1 MTSQLQFVV
10 GRNLRK
16 RRKDLG
22 MSQEKFADHLNF
34 HRTYVGALERGE
46 RNLSLKSLEQ
56 LAALLDMDPF
66 DLLVE

>member
-22 MSQEKFADHLNF
+22 MSQEKFADYLNF